1 MDYTD
6 NSRKDRMEKL
16 AAGYLD
22 GTLTDSQEG
31 SLRKM
36 LENGP
41 REGLPEEL
49 EALAVMARG
58 FSSLRSER
66 MDMGAAIRRARRKKI
81 LAAVSTLTAAAA
93 VAVTVLFAARP
104 VYGYDEHGRKITS
117 RREAMAQAEC
127 MEMLSGLGSSIEMSL
142 EFTETLEN
150 RLYEK

>member
-22 GTLTDSQEG
+22 GTLTDSREG

>member
-22 GTLTDSQEG
+22 GTLADSQEE

-41 REGLPEEL
+41 REELPEEL
-49 EALAVMARG
+49 GALAVMARG

-66 MDMGAAIRRARRKKI
+66 MDMGAAIRRAGRKKI
-81 LAAVSTLTAAAA
+81 LAAVSALTAAAA
-93 VAVTVLFAARP
+93 VAVAVLFAARP

-127 MEMLSGLGSSIEMSL
+127 MEMLSGLESSIEMSL

>member
-6 NSRKDRMEKL
+6 NSRKDRMKKL

>member
-66 MDMGAAIRRARRKKI
+66 MDMGAAIHRARRKKI